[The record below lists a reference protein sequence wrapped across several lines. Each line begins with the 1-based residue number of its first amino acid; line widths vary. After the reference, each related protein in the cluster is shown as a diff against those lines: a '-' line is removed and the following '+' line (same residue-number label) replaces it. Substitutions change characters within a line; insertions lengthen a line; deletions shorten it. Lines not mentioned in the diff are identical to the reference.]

1 MDDAMVGHGRVMRI
15 ETRGRRSG
23 ERRSATIGFVERPD
37 GTFLVAATLGSHWGE
52 NLLADP
58 ACRVT
63 VGERSFEAIA
73 EQLEGAEHA
82 AAIRELILRYGTP
95 SEGLGRGPSFRLV
108 PVGEDRS

>member
-1 MDDAMVGHGRVMRI
+1 MDDEMVAHGRVMRI

-23 ERRSATIGFVERPD
+23 ERRAATVGFVGRAD
-37 GTFLVAATLGSHWGE
+37 GTYLVAATYGSHWGE

-63 VGERSFEAIA
+63 VGDRTFDAVA
-73 EQLEGAEHA
+73 TPLEGADHA
-82 AAIRELILRYGTP
+82 HAVRELILRYGTP

-108 PVGEDRS
+108 PVREEHG